1 MELTIKLFAM
11 LAEQSG
17 PTVTVTVSTPATAA
31 MVKPALSQRTPAL
44 KAVINNARIA
54 VNQEFIADDR
64 QVLQSTDEIALIP
77 PVSGG

>member
-11 LAEQSG
+11 LAEQIG

-64 QVLQSTDEIALIP
+64 QVLHSTDEIALIP

>member
-11 LAEQSG
+11 LAEQIG
-17 PTVTVTVSTPATAA
+17 PTVTVTVSTPAA